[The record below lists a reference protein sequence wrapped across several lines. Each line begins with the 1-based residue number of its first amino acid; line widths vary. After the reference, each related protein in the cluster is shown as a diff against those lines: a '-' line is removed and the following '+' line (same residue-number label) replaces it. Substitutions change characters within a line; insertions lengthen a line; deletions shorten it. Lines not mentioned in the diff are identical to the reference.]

1 MRGAWLWLAAVLA
14 FAGCGVPPDGA
25 TPAAD
30 SLAVRPAARAVEPV
44 APDPTPAAVRDWLE
58 AELYRERWQVL
69 PDTLPLRLRPS
80 VEPQHGALVT
90 SYANPLATGGMERG
104 LPALPTGSILIL
116 EDHTPDSTLA
126 SVSVMV
132 QSGDRDAEDGGWYF
146 VRLGSAGEI
155 SPPGPETCAACHV
168 LEPDRVF
175 GAELG
180 TPWPVDSTGMVPPS
194 D

>member
-1 MRGAWLWLAAVLA
+1 MRGIRLRLVPILVV
-14 FAGCGVPPDGA
+14 AGCGVPPDGA

-30 SLAVRPAARAVEPV
+30 SLAARPPARTVEPI
-44 APDPTPAAVRDWLE
+44 APDPTPVAVRDWLE

-69 PDTLPLRLRPS
+69 PDTLALQS
-80 VEPQHGALVT
+80 SAEPQHGALVT
-90 SYANPLATGGMERG
+90 SYANPLAAGGMERG

-116 EDHTPDSTLA
+116 EEHTADSTLA

-155 SPPGPETCAACHV
+155 LPPEAETCAACHV

-180 TPWPVDSTGMVPPS
+180 TPWPIDSSGMGPPS